1 MSELIIKGQK
11 AKEASYV
18 LMNATT
24 TKKNNALLKMAEI
37 LLKSSKEIL
46 EANKKDLE
54 NAIEKGTPK
63 AMLDRLALDESRI
76 QGMADGLKDVVSLP
90 DPIGEVTRMW
100 KRPNGLQIGKQ
111 RVPLGVIGIIYEA
124 RPNVTC
130 DAAGLCLK
138 SGNVVI
144 LRGGK
149 EAINSN
155 IAIVKALREGVKE
168 AGLLEDVI
176 QLVENTDR
184 EVATEMMR
192 LNQYIDVLI
201 PRGGAG
207 LIQSVVQNATVP
219 VIETGTGNC
228 HVYVDC
234 DADLEMAKNIV
245 INAKTSRPS
254 VCNAEEKL
262 LVNEKIA
269 KEFLPMMFEA
279 LKEKEVEV
287 RGDKKVLITPIS
299 AEDLADIKI
308 GDIVWLD
315 GDLMTCRDVAH
326 RRLVEYGRELPYDI
340 RNKAIFH
347 AGPIVRKIE
356 GTEDDYE
363 MVSVGPTTSMRM
375 EKFEYEFTKLT
386 GVRVIVGKGGMG
398 PNTERACK
406 EFGAIHC
413 VFPAGC
419 AVVAATE
426 VEKIVEHHWDELGMP
441 ETLWCNKVKEFGPL
455 IVSIDAQG
463 RNLFEENK
471 VVFNE
476 RKEAAKQAIYPE
488 VKFIK

>member
-24 TKKNNALLKMAEI
+24 TEKNNALLKMAEV

-63 AMLDRLALDESRI
+63 AMLDRLSLDESRI
-76 QGMADGLKDVVSLP
+76 NGMADGLKDVVSLP
-90 DPIGEVTRMW
+90 DPIGEVTGMW

-124 RPNVTC
+124 RPTVTC

-155 IAIVKALREGVKE
+155 VAIVKALREGVKE
-168 AGLLEDVI
+168 AGLPEDVI

-184 EVATEMMR
+184 EVATEMMK

-269 KEFLPMMFEA
+269 KEFLPIIYKA
-279 LKEKEVEV
+279 LKEKDVEV
-287 RGDKKVLITPIS
+287 RGDKKVLEVLNEATEIQDDEWGKEYLDYIIGVKIVKDVDEAINHINKYGTGHSEAIITNNYENS
-299 AEDLADIKI
+299 QKFLQRVDAAA
-308 GDIVWLD
+308 VYVNASTRFTD
-315 GDLMTCRDVAH
+315 G
-326 RRLVEYGRELPYDI
+326 
-340 RNKAIFH
+340 
-347 AGPIVRKIE
+347 
-356 GTEDDYE
+356 
-363 MVSVGPTTSMRM
+363 S
-375 EKFEYEFTKLT
+375 
-386 GVRVIVGKGGMG
+386 
-398 PNTERACK
+398 
-406 EFGAIHC
+406 EFGFGAEIGISTQKLHARG
-413 VFPAGC
+413 PMGLN
-419 AVVAATE
+419 
-426 VEKIVEHHWDELGMP
+426 EL
-441 ETLWCNKVKEFGPL
+441 TTNKY
-455 IVSIDAQG
+455 I
-463 RNLFEENK
+463 
-471 VVFNE
+471 
-476 RKEAAKQAIYPE
+476 IYGNGQ
-488 VKFIK
+488 VR